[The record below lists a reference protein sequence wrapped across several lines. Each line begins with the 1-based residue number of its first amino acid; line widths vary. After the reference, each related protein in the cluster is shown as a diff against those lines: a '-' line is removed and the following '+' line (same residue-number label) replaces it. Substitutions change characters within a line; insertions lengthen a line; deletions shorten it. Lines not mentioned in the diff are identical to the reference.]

1 MACVYNPNDPIGSP
15 YKYFYPNMEPF
26 VKQGYLVNISGYKDQ
41 YCYETEA
48 CDDHDHA
55 FRNACCMGSDSL
67 EQAASSGLDI
77 SINWLRCAI
86 CNIHL
91 LQETKQ
97 TRRHAL
103 PAEPMECD
111 VGKNVSVRSL
121 RILRF
126 LLFIGR
132 SNGDGKCYNAKV
144 ETKILT
150 PTDRA
155 SQSAMD
161 AFLTPIHEIFGFIED
176 TMTVKVGYAIASRR
190 YHDLNVLLNVSVLG
204 GLFCAAAAFLA
215 MLGIA
220 LNDSLA
226 GWVLNPSEKSNQAL
240 IDDGCTFIP
249 STKALLRNARIYWI
263 LSTVTWIPSFM
274 SKGLAGFF
282 VGILELFPYLFPGI
296 IQAVVPISL
305 WFGLLSNT
313 DIYPLTILAI
323 SQCAS
328 IWIIA
333 MMYFLYLGLRKDIRE
348 KYKLRCLCRCDSS
361 ESQANDAPSITD
373 GASSKHSSI
382 WKLVIECVAEG
393 FQLMLVDV
401 AIQLSKYDYNILSG
415 IQTF

>member
-1 MACVYNPNDPIGSP
+1 MKFLFRFLMVLVVLMGATGALLVSQISTSSSKAAISEVVRAATGYSLTIG
-15 YKYFYPNMEPF
+15 
-26 VKQGYLVNISGYKDQ
+26 GDL
-41 YCYETEA
+41 
-48 CDDHDHA
+48 
-55 FRNACCMGSDSL
+55 
-67 EQAASSGLDI
+67 
-77 SINWLRCAI
+77 
-86 CNIHL
+86 
-91 LQETKQ
+91 
-97 TRRHAL
+97 
-103 PAEPMECD
+103 
-111 VGKNVSVRSL
+111 SL
-121 RILRF
+121 R
-126 LLFIGR
+126 LFP
-132 SNGDGKCYNAKV
+132 D
-144 ETKILT
+144 
-150 PTDRA
+150 
-155 SQSAMD
+155 
-161 AFLTPIHEIFGFIED
+161 
-176 TMTVKVGYAIASRR
+176 
-190 YHDLNVLLNVSVLG
+190 
-204 GLFCAAAAFLA
+204 
-215 MLGIA
+215 LGIA

-361 ESQANDAPSITD
+361 KSQANDAPSITD

-401 AIQLSKYDYNILSG
+401 AIQLSSTITTYLAASKHFE
-415 IQTF
+415 TE

>member
-1 MACVYNPNDPIGSP
+1 MVIESVIMPKS
-15 YKYFYPNMEPF
+15 
-26 VKQGYLVNISGYKDQ
+26 KQK
-41 YCYETEA
+41 T
-48 CDDHDHA
+48 
-55 FRNACCMGSDSL
+55 
-67 EQAASSGLDI
+67 
-77 SINWLRCAI
+77 
-86 CNIHL
+86 
-91 LQETKQ
+91 
-97 TRRHAL
+97 
-103 PAEPMECD
+103 
-111 VGKNVSVRSL
+111 
-121 RILRF
+121 
-126 LLFIGR
+126 
-132 SNGDGKCYNAKV
+132 
-144 ETKILT
+144 LT

-190 YHDLNVLLNVSVLG
+190 YHDLNILLNVSVLG
-204 GLFCAAAAFLA
+204 GLLCAAAAFLA

-361 ESQANDAPSITD
+361 KSQANDAPPISD

-393 FQLMLVDV
+393 FQLLLVDV
-401 AIQLSKYDYNILSG
+401 AIQLSSTITTYLAASKHFETAFKIVAPQAAYWSKFRTILD
-415 IQTF
+415 